1 MTISRQTIQ
10 DIKNRVSPE
19 QVIEYYTGRQGQH
32 NRYLCPFH
40 NDKHPSISVKGT
52 RWTCWA
58 CGASGDIIDF
68 TKQYFGIG
76 FRDAVVKLG
85 VDFGIPVEADATGAP
100 DPKALEKKV
109 LAGIDRKN
117 QEELKASIEDRI
129 NTLTICRRL
138 LMQHGAP
145 AWEIDIYDQELD
157 ELTGRKW

>member
-1 MTISRQTIQ
+1 MNISKQTIQ
-10 DIKNRVSPE
+10 DIKNRVAPE
-19 QVIEYYTGRQGQH
+19 QVIEYYTGVQGSH

-40 NDKHPSISVKGT
+40 NDRHPSISVKGQ

-85 VDFGIPVEADATGAP
+85 KDFGIPVEAEATGTP
-100 DPKALEKKV
+100 DPAELEKKL
-109 LAGIDRKN
+109 LAEISRKN
-117 QEELKASIEDRI
+117 HKEHSEWINDRI

-145 AWEIDIYDQELD
+145 AWEIDIYDRELD
-157 ELTGRKW
+157 KLL